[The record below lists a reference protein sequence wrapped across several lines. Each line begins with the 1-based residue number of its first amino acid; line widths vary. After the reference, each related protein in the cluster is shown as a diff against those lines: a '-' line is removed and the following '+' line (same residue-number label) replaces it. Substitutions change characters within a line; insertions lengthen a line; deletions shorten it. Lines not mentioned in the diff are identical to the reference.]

1 MTTYYQFSPSR
12 VTAPT
17 FTPTL
22 DGNQYIITVVWNIS
36 ARRYYVI
43 GQTMDGQLIFA
54 VPLVE
59 SIPSIPIS
67 EAIWDRQNA
76 RAVVTTTYPHPFVI
90 GAPVIISVSS
100 MTPSGYNGSGF
111 ALPLSNTE
119 ICYPV
124 ATDPGEVTVVGVV
137 DYLINMVK
145 PYFQS
150 TLVYRNGMFEVSP

>member
-12 VTAPT
+12 ITAPT

-22 DGNQYIITVVWNIS
+22 DGNQYIITIIWNIS

-59 SIPSIPIS
+59 SLPSIPILN
-67 EAIWDRQNA
+67 ATWDRQNA

-90 GAPVIISVSS
+90 GAPVKISVNS
-100 MTPSGYNGSGF
+100 MVPSGYNGSGF
-111 ALPLSNTE
+111 ALPLSKTE

-124 ATDPGEVTVVGVV
+124 AIDPGEVTVVGVV
-137 DYLINMVK
+137 DYLINMIK

-150 TLVYRNGMFEVSP
+150 TLVYRNTMFEVSP